1 MAAPEPAVARE
12 YNAMKNKFNTIAAKI
27 NELEAERNEHA
38 LVVASME
45 KLEAGRRCFRLVSGV
60 LVERTVGEVLP
71 AVRKNLE
78 GVRRPIPCRARRRS
92 PRAAGGRAQAAE
104 RGAGEDGEG
113 PDGVRGQAP
122 PPRSGRRRCA
132 RARRGREEGKRGRA
146 CVKRAAVPRGFP
158 PPPSGAPLAGLATGP
173 SIRFADPV
181 TSCSARARCVP
192 VMKRLASTL

>member
-1 MAAPEPAVARE
+1 MIEFIRVVPKVVPGQMAHCAREFRSFSAATAQVQAMAAPEPAVARE

-78 GVRRPIPCRARRRS
+78 GVRRPIPAV
-92 PRAAGGRAQAAE
+92 AH
-104 RGAGEDGEG
+104 
-113 PDGVRGQAP
+113 P
-122 PPRSGRRRCA
+122 PSLTPRSW
-132 RARRGREEGKRGRA
+132 RA
-146 CVKRAAVPRGFP
+146 C
-158 PPPSGAPLAGLATGP
+158 
-173 SIRFADPV
+173 
-181 TSCSARARCVP
+181 
-192 VMKRLASTL
+192 